1 MDMKQS
7 LIRKPIA
14 LKPSACT
21 PLFFNAYKMRDA
33 GACIHT
39 HSQNAVMVTL
49 LFGDEF
55 KISHQ
60 EMIKGIRIGTTRSNY
75 RYFDTLT
82 VPIIDNTPEEEELT
96 VPMESV
102 SGLFF
107 RERETRNKCNL
118 HGCCFRL

>member
-1 MDMKQS
+1 
-7 LIRKPIA
+7 
-14 LKPSACT
+14 
-21 PLFFNAYKMRDA
+21 MRDA